1 MMGLAQAI
9 GALVFVL
16 ALIGLVAWLMRRFG
30 PAMRLGRVGRLR
42 LVETIALDSRRR
54 LVLVRRD
61 DTEHL
66 LMIGGAGDLV
76 IETGINAVAAATPG
90 TPVAVQRGRAEP
102 SFAAHLPGEE
112 A

>member
-1 MMGLAQAI
+1 MMGLVQAI

-30 PAMRLGRVGRLR
+30 PTMRLGRVGRLR

-54 LVLVRRD
+54 LLLVRRD

-66 LMIGGAGDLV
+66 LMIGGTGDLG
-76 IETGINAVAAATPG
+76 IETGIDAAATAAPRA
-90 TPVAVQRGRAEP
+90 PAVQRGRAEP
-102 SFAAHLPGEE
+102 SFAAHLPGDE

>member
-1 MMGLAQAI
+1 MTDLARMI

-16 ALIGLVAWLMRRFG
+16 ALIGLAAWLMRRFG
-30 PAMRLGRVGRLR
+30 PAMRLGRTGRLG

-61 DTEHL
+61 NVEHL

-76 IETGINAVAAATPG
+76 IERGIDTADPRA
-90 TPVAVQRGRAEP
+90 PVPAHRSRAEP
-102 SFAAHLPGEE
+102 SFASHLAGDD